1 LRHGLNII
9 FQANPIFGEGY
20 HQHRECNHL
29 QLQVC
34 NPTLQQQQQRQKTKK
49 KKEKRKEKRRQ
60 KCKMSSLNL
69 QLAHY
74 GIKID

>member
-34 NPTLQQQQQRQKTKK
+34 NPTLQQQHQRQKTKK
-49 KKEKRKEKRRQ
+49 KKKKEK
-60 KCKMSSLNL
+60 KKEGKNV
-69 QLAHY
+69 
-74 GIKID
+74 K